1 MAALRSST
9 ARALDAAD
17 GVIDGKFYGRPIV
30 ETSGLGGIEA
40 RRYGGYTGTY
50 GSAYT
55 SPLRRYEYA
64 SPVVSRAPYVS
75 STAAALD
82 AADGVIDGKYFGR
95 PIIETSGYPV
105 YRGAPYPASASV
117 TRYAGRYP
125 AYSGAYSGA
134 YSTFQP
140 SASVLRRYPTYTSP
154 ASVTRYA
161 GYPAYTTG
169 AVTRYGGRYPTSASV
184 SRVGPRRYYDD
195 SNVSYG
201 GRYLDGYKPASVTR
215 YGYSDDLAYPR
226 RYVDDAL
233 YAGSSRPAYRSS
245 TALALDA
252 ADGVIDGRFYGR
264 PIVEA
269 PARRYAGYGSY
280 GGYSSYGGSTLAE
293 RLDAADGVM
302 DGKYFGRRI
311 INV

>member
-17 GVIDGKFYGRPIV
+17 GVIDGKFYGRPII
-30 ETSGLGGIEA
+30 ETSGLDGSVT
-40 RRYGGYTGTY
+40 RRYGGYTGSY
-50 GSAYT
+50 GSAY
-55 SPLRRYEYA
+55 A
-64 SPVVSRAPYVS
+64 SPFGRYNYGSSVVTRAPYVS

-105 YRGAPYPASASV
+105 YRSAPYPASASV

-125 AYSGAYSGA
+125 AYS
-134 YSTFQP
+134 
-140 SASVLRRYPTYTSP
+140 SASVTRRYPAYTSP
-154 ASVTRYA
+154 APVTRYA

-169 AVTRYGGRYPTSASV
+169 AVTRYGGRYPVSASV

-195 SNVSYG
+195 FSVSYG
-201 GRYLDGYKPASVTR
+201 GRYLDGYQPASVTR
-215 YGYSDDLAYPR
+215 SGYYDDFAYPR
-226 RYVDDAL
+226 RYVDDAY
-233 YAGSSRPAYRSS
+233 YAGSSRPAYRSN
-245 TALALDA
+245 TAFALDA

-264 PIVEA
+264 PIIEA
-269 PARRYAGYGSY
+269 PVRRYAGYGSY
-280 GGYSSYGGSTLAE
+280 GGYGGYGGSTLAE

-302 DGKYFGRRI
+302 DGTFFGAPI
-311 INV
+311 IG